1 MGMAKSNN
9 EPSEADIILNRT
21 NVALAR
27 SQRLIQSW
35 LPPKPSEES
44 AATQSTPAE
53 DDEDDFKGLDET
65 AGIGS
70 ERTAEDEGLPDGA
83 LRRKKLASNDK
94 LLEQILGKKAAQQ
107 KKKQDATK
115 NSIKASLPT
124 KQMPAQPTK
133 PSEPDS
139 EEEEEEGRAAAF
151 KSKKR
156 KANPPISRSTEP
168 PVRDVGAQTSS
179 KQEEGT
185 KDNHDAVHAA
195 EPQPRKDEDSED
207 ERPTKRKP
215 GSYLD
220 ELLSQKASKKS
231 KKKNKSKSAGAST

>member
-1 MGMAKSNN
+1 MAKPNN
-9 EPSEADIILNRT
+9 EPSEADVILNRT

-35 LPPKPSEES
+35 LPPKPSEQS

-53 DDEDDFKGLDET
+53 DDEEDFKGLDET

-70 ERTAEDEGLPDGA
+70 KRKAEDEGLPDGA

-107 KKKQDATK
+107 KKKQDASK
-115 NSIKASLPT
+115 NSLKASLPA
-124 KQMPAQPTK
+124 KQIPAQPTK
-133 PSEPDS
+133 PQQPDS

-156 KANPPISRSTEP
+156 KANPPIPRPAEP
-168 PVRDVGAQTSS
+168 PVRDV
-179 KQEEGT
+179 
-185 KDNHDAVHAA
+185 
-195 EPQPRKDEDSED
+195 
-207 ERPTKRKP
+207 
-215 GSYLD
+215 
-220 ELLSQKASKKS
+220 
-231 KKKNKSKSAGAST
+231 

>member
-70 ERTAEDEGLPDGA
+70 KRTAEDEGLPDGA

-94 LLEQILGKKAAQQ
+94 LLEQILGKKSAQQ
-107 KKKQDATK
+107 KKKQDANK
-115 NSIKASLPT
+115 NSIKASLPA
-124 KQMPAQPTK
+124 KQVPVQPTR
-133 PSEPDS
+133 PQEPDS

-156 KANPPISRSTEP
+156 KANPPMPRSADSP
-168 PVRDVGAQTSS
+168 ARDVGAQTSS

-185 KDNHDAVHAA
+185 RDNRDAVHAA
-195 EPQPRKDEDSED
+195 EPQPTKDEDSED
-207 ERPTKRKP
+207 ERPPKRKT

-220 ELLSQKASKKS
+220 ELLSQKASK
-231 KKKNKSKSAGAST
+231 

>member
-1 MGMAKSNN
+1 MAKSNN

-70 ERTAEDEGLPDGA
+70 KRTAEDEGLPDGA

-107 KKKQDATK
+107 KKKQDANK
-115 NSIKASLPT
+115 NSIKSSLPA
-124 KQMPAQPTK
+124 KQVPMQHTRPQ
-133 PSEPDS
+133 EPES

-168 PVRDVGAQTSS
+168 PIRDEGAQKSS

-185 KDNHDAVHAA
+185 RDNHDAVHAT
-195 EPQPRKDEDSED
+195 EPQPTKDEDSED
-207 ERPTKRKP
+207 ERPAKRKT

-231 KKKNKSKSAGAST
+231 KKKNKANPA

>member
-1 MGMAKSNN
+1 MAKPNN
-9 EPSEADIILNRT
+9 EPSEADVILNRT

-44 AATQSTPAE
+44 AAIQSPPAE
-53 DDEDDFKGLDET
+53 DDEEDFKGLDET

-70 ERTAEDEGLPDGA
+70 KRKAEEEGLPDGA

-107 KKKQDATK
+107 KKKQDAGK
-115 NSIKASLPT
+115 NSIKASLPA
-124 KQMPAQPTK
+124 KQTPAQPPK
-133 PSEPDS
+133 PQQPDS

-156 KANPPISRSTEP
+156 KANPPVPRPADP
-168 PVRDVGAQTSS
+168 PIRDAGT
-179 KQEEGT
+179 QERADPEEET
-185 KDNHDAVHAA
+185 QKSHNAAHDA
-195 EPQPRKDEDSED
+195 EPQLANEKDTDD
-207 ERPTKRKP
+207 ERPAKRKT

>member
-1 MGMAKSNN
+1 MAKPNN
-9 EPSEADIILNRT
+9 EPSEADVILNRT

-53 DDEDDFKGLDET
+53 DDEEDFKGLDET

-70 ERTAEDEGLPDGA
+70 KRKAEDDGLPDGA
-83 LRRKKLASNDK
+83 LRRKKLGSNDK

-107 KKKQDATK
+107 KKKQDASK
-115 NSIKASLPT
+115 NSMKASLPA

-133 PSEPDS
+133 PPQPDS

-156 KANPPISRSTEP
+156 KANPPVPRPAEP
-168 PVRDVGAQTSS
+168 PVQESGAKEKTAH
-179 KQEEGT
+179 EEGMQN
-185 KDNHDAVHAA
+185 DHAVHDT
-195 EPQPRKDEDSED
+195 EPQTANEKDTDD
-207 ERPTKRKP
+207 ERPAKRKT

-220 ELLSQKASKKS
+220 ELLNQKASKKS
-231 KKKNKSKSAGAST
+231 KKKNKSKPAGTST

>member
-1 MGMAKSNN
+1 MAKPNN
-9 EPSEADIILNRT
+9 EPSEADVILNRT

-44 AATQSTPAE
+44 AVTQLTPAE
-53 DDEDDFKGLDET
+53 DDEEDFKGLDET

-70 ERTAEDEGLPDGA
+70 KRKAEDEGLPDGA
-83 LRRKKLASNDK
+83 LRRKKLGSNDK

-107 KKKQDATK
+107 KKKQDASK
-115 NSIKASLPT
+115 NSIKASLPA

-133 PSEPDS
+133 PQQPDS

-156 KANPPISRSTEP
+156 KANPPVARPAEP
-168 PVRDVGAQTSS
+168 PVQESGAQERTDH
-179 KQEEGT
+179 EEVMQN
-185 KDNHDAVHAA
+185 DRAVHDND
-195 EPQPRKDEDSED
+195 PQPANEDTDD
-207 ERPTKRKP
+207 ERPAKRKT

-220 ELLSQKASKKS
+220 ELLNQKASKKS
-231 KKKNKSKSAGAST
+231 KKKNKSKPAGA

>member
-1 MGMAKSNN
+1 MAKPNN
-9 EPSEADIILNRT
+9 EPSEADVILNRT

-53 DDEDDFKGLDET
+53 DDEEDFKGLDET

-70 ERTAEDEGLPDGA
+70 KRKAEDEGLPDGA

-107 KKKQDATK
+107 KKKQDASK
-115 NSIKASLPT
+115 NSIKNSLPA

-133 PSEPDS
+133 PQQPDS

-156 KANPPISRSTEP
+156 KANPPVPRPAEP
-168 PVRDVGAQTSS
+168 PAQDAEAQERTNT
-179 KQEEGT
+179 EEGMQ
-185 KDNHDAVHAA
+185 KNHNATHEAA
-195 EPQPRKDEDSED
+195 EPQPANEKDTDD
-207 ERPTKRKP
+207 ERPAKRKT

-220 ELLSQKASKKS
+220 ELLNQKASKKS
-231 KKKNKSKSAGAST
+231 KKKNKSKPAGTST

>member
-1 MGMAKSNN
+1 MAKPNN
-9 EPSEADIILNRT
+9 EPSEADVILNRT

-35 LPPKPSEES
+35 LPPKASEES

-53 DDEDDFKGLDET
+53 DDEEDFKGLDET

-70 ERTAEDEGLPDGA
+70 KRKAEDEGLPDGA

-107 KKKQDATK
+107 KKKQDASK
-115 NSIKASLPT
+115 NSIKASLPA

-133 PSEPDS
+133 PQQPDS

-156 KANPPISRSTEP
+156 KANPPVPRPAEP
-168 PVRDVGAQTSS
+168 PVRHADAQERTNT
-179 KQEEGT
+179 EEGMQKNQNAT
-185 KDNHDAVHAA
+185 HDA
-195 EPQPRKDEDSED
+195 EPQPASEKDTDD
-207 ERPTKRKP
+207 ERPAKRKT

-220 ELLSQKASKKS
+220 ELLTQKASKKS
-231 KKKNKSKSAGAST
+231 KKKNKSKPAGTSA

>member
-1 MGMAKSNN
+1 MAKPNN
-9 EPSEADIILNRT
+9 EPSEADVILNRT

-53 DDEDDFKGLDET
+53 DDEEDFKGLDET

-70 ERTAEDEGLPDGA
+70 KRKAEDEGLPDGA
-83 LRRKKLASNDK
+83 LKRKKLASNDK

-107 KKKQDATK
+107 KKKQDASK
-115 NSIKASLPT
+115 NSIKNSLPA

-133 PSEPDS
+133 PQEPDS

-156 KANPPISRSTEP
+156 KANPPVSRPTEP
-168 PVRDVGAQTSS
+168 PFRVADAQERRNS
-179 KQEEGT
+179 EEGMQKT
-185 KDNHDAVHAA
+185 HNATYDAEAQPANEKDTD
-195 EPQPRKDEDSED
+195 D
-207 ERPTKRKP
+207 ERPAKRKT

-220 ELLSQKASKKS
+220 ELLNQKASKKS
-231 KKKNKSKSAGAST
+231 KKKNKSKPAGTPT

>member
-1 MGMAKSNN
+1 MAKPNN
-9 EPSEADIILNRT
+9 EPSEADVILNRT

-44 AATQSTPAE
+44 AAAQSTPAE
-53 DDEDDFKGLDET
+53 DDEEDFKGLDET

-70 ERTAEDEGLPDGA
+70 KRKAEDEGVPDGA
-83 LRRKKLASNDK
+83 LRRKKLGSNDK

-107 KKKQDATK
+107 KKKQDASK
-115 NSIKASLPT
+115 NSLKASLPA

-133 PSEPDS
+133 PQQPDS

-156 KANPPISRSTEP
+156 KANPPVTRPAEP
-168 PVRDVGAQTSS
+168 PIRDATAQERTNTEQGMQKSHS
-179 KQEEGT
+179 AAHE
-185 KDNHDAVHAA
+185 AA
-195 EPQPRKDEDSED
+195 EPPSANEKDTDD
-207 ERPTKRKP
+207 ERPAKRKT

-220 ELLSQKASKKS
+220 ELLNQKASKKS
-231 KKKNKSKSAGAST
+231 KKKNKSKPAGA

>member
-1 MGMAKSNN
+1 MAKPNN
-9 EPSEADIILNRT
+9 EPSEADVILNRT

-35 LPPKPSEES
+35 LPPRPSEES
-44 AATQSTPAE
+44 AATQSLPAE
-53 DDEDDFKGLDET
+53 DDEEDFRGLDET

-70 ERTAEDEGLPDGA
+70 RRKTEDEGLPDGA

-107 KKKQDATK
+107 KKKQDASK
-115 NSIKASLPT
+115 NTIKSSLPA
-124 KQMPAQPTK
+124 KQAPAQPTR
-133 PSEPDS
+133 PQEPDS
-139 EEEEEEGRAAAF
+139 EEDEEEGRAAAF

-156 KANPPISRSTEP
+156 KANLPISRSTEP
-168 PVRDVGAQTSS
+168 PIRDVGA
-179 KQEEGT
+179 KAKANHEEESQPNHNGV
-185 KDNHDAVHAA
+185 HDA
-195 EPQPRKDEDSED
+195 EPRPTKDEDTED
-207 ERPTKRKP
+207 ERPAKRKM

-231 KKKNKSKSAGAST
+231 KKKSKAKAAGPST